1 MKKMLA
7 ILLAA
12 LMLLSMLT
20 ACGSKTGD
28 TAKEDTAANDTA
40 AADEAKDTAK
50 DEAED
55 DTAKTEAPFE
65 TATPGVLTVGTS
77 PDFAPYEFY
86 IVEDDGSMTMVGFDV
101 ALAHAIADYY
111 GLELKM
117 QPLSFDALLLELQT
131 GTIDLAISGFS
142 PDPERL
148 ETTDFS
154 KTYYVGTQC
163 LMVRAEDKDKYSEF
177 SDFDGLTVEA
187 QTGSIQYGLAEENTP
202 NAKITGIKAV
212 TTIISDLKEGKCEAA
227 FMETA
232 VAENYIK
239 TNPEL
244 AVAWEVPYDAE
255 GSCVAIQ
262 KGNTAMVDAV
272 NAVIDELLANGTMD
286 QYVAEANEL
295 ATSDKAQEISAEE

>member
-1 MKKMLA
+1 MNVETCKVGP
-7 ILLAA
+7 IL
-12 LMLLSMLT
+12 T
-20 ACGSKTGD
+20 NC
-28 TAKEDTAANDTA
+28 
-40 AADEAKDTAK
+40 
-50 DEAED
+50 
-55 DTAKTEAPFE
+55 
-65 TATPGVLTVGTS
+65 
-77 PDFAPYEFY
+77 Y

-101 ALAHAIADYY
+101 ALAQAIADYY